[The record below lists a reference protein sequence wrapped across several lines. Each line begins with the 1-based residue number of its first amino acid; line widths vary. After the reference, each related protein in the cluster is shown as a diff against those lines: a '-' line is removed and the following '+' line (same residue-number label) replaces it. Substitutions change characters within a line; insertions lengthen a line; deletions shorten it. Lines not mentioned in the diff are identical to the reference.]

1 MATPVRSRERLGPFT
16 CPRAI
21 GLSIALGDEGVGA
34 IRNGRPA
41 AAVQTASRCTLTA
54 VLMQACCSWNA
65 VAEEGFP
72 MATTTAG
79 AGAAVHQHGP
89 RPGADV
95 DLIDQVA
102 ALKTL
107 LGTKL
112 MSLTM
117 GVDPVTVD
125 RWIAGQS
132 HPRLDNEKRIRATYQ
147 VYELLK
153 GVEASPTIR
162 AWFMGMNPQLDDR
175 SPSETTAEGDLR
187 AVLAAARAF
196 RAGS

>member
-1 MATPVRSRERLGPFT
+1 
-16 CPRAI
+16 
-21 GLSIALGDEGVGA
+21 
-34 IRNGRPA
+34 
-41 AAVQTASRCTLTA
+41 
-54 VLMQACCSWNA
+54 
-65 VAEEGFP
+65 

-79 AGAAVHQHGP
+79 AAGAAVHQHGP
-89 RPGADV
+89 RPSADV

-107 LGTKL
+107 LGPKL

-125 RWIAGQS
+125 RWTAGQT

-175 SPSETTAEGDLR
+175 SPAEAIAEGDLR

-196 RAGS
+196 RAGG